1 MDLLD
6 ITQWAG
12 TEAAL
17 VSYIAAVRRMQ
28 EDSPYAAACMAAHQK
43 QAYAEDGS
51 LRASTPRLLQM
62 SGDVAVIRIAGPLN
76 NSDSWWNEY
85 MGATGYPEIRAAVIH
100 AAGDPAVK
108 AIVLDIASGG
118 GAVSGC
124 ADCGELISAVDSK
137 IKPVTSF
144 SDSAI
149 MSAAY
154 WLGVSARKVTISKTA
169 EAGSIGVLMIH
180 QEMTRAMDKAGVTP
194 TVIRSGKYKALGNPY
209 EALSA
214 TAKEELQ
221 ASVDHSAEIFTQHV
235 ADRRGVTLA
244 VADSKMGQGRIFPGE
259 KALEAGLVDAIGNF
273 DSVVSKAQATKTK
286 EKIGGGI
293 AFANAASQYV
303 ANSEGHPLKPALTEQ
318 QIAALAEGGAAG
330 PAVELTPEQVL
341 EAAAAQ
347 AVVDAA
353 AAEAVSLAAATQA
366 ALAAAAALPGTDA
379 IVVFLQGQLATAN
392 ASIVDLTVA
401 SRDLKASN
409 DAMAVTHGAMRAV
422 TVGSVDRMRVAL
434 GHPAG
439 AADGMSDT
447 ELLAA
452 QDTLREQ
459 FQAKFKAGGVAAVS
473 VVAAADSKGPGAV
486 AEAQRQARLQA
497 VRRK

>member
-1 MDLLD
+1 M
-6 ITQWAG
+6 
-12 TEAAL
+12 
-17 VSYIAAVRRMQ
+17 
-28 EDSPYAAACMAAHQK
+28 
-43 QAYAEDGS
+43 
-51 LRASTPRLLQM
+51 
-62 SGDVAVIRIAGPLN
+62 
-76 NSDSWWNEY
+76 
-85 MGATGYPEIRAAVIH
+85 
-100 AAGDPAVK
+100 
-108 AIVLDIASGG
+108 
-118 GAVSGC
+118 
-124 ADCGELISAVDSK
+124 
-137 IKPVTSF
+137 
-144 SDSAI
+144 
-149 MSAAY
+149 
-154 WLGVSARKVTISKTA
+154 
-169 EAGSIGVLMIH
+169 
-180 QEMTRAMDKAGVTP
+180 
-194 TVIRSGKYKALGNPY
+194 
-209 EALSA
+209 
-214 TAKEELQ
+214 
-221 ASVDHSAEIFTQHV
+221 
-235 ADRRGVTLA
+235 
-244 VADSKMGQGRIFPGE
+244 
-259 KALEAGLVDAIGNF
+259 
-273 DSVVSKAQATKTK
+273 
-286 EKIGGGI
+286 
-293 AFANAASQYV
+293 
-303 ANSEGHPLKPALTEQ
+303 
-318 QIAALAEGGAAG
+318 
-330 PAVELTPEQVL
+330 L

-353 AAEAVSLAAATQA
+353 AAEVVSLAAATEA

-447 ELLAA
+447 ELLGA